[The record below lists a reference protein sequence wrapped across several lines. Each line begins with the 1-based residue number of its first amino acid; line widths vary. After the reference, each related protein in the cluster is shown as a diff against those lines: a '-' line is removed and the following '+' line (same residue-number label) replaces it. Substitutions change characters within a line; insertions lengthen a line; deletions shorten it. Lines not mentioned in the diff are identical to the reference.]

1 MNSSPL
7 PVVPAFDPVSL
18 SPGAL
23 DAQGAPS
30 AVPTAQSASRE
41 IGEEEAFAQ
50 RWEIQIR
57 LRPRHADLWAESE
70 SDRRDLAGSR
80 LLAAAKIGAAV
91 EVAEL
96 LKMNPLMK
104 KDQFGSTALAVAA
117 EASHLDCVR
126 LLLPVS
132 DANEVDEVGMTPL
145 MLCVCGK
152 KEQSLECA
160 RLLMPRTNVKKKDE
174 EGWDALMCAATNKL
188 SDLVEFL
195 LPQSDLSANNDNGN
209 TALMLAAQ
217 AWDSRSVQ
225 VLLPGSDLSQI
236 NSWKQTPLAM
246 MMSFTT
252 LLRQGES
259 EIDRVDCLRALL
271 ATDLRDQVNARDAD
285 DNTPLALA
293 AMHGYVDCLEIL
305 APLCSRLLAEMSDQD
320 PQNPCRVAEASKKW
334 ESLEFLANWAPR
346 EMAMDILKRVGAEK
360 LPKFHARIEAEQLRT
375 TIEKASVDALQGG
388 MVVEA
393 ESSAP
398 KGGRRL

>member
-80 LLAAAKIGAAV
+80 LLAAAKTGAAV

-188 SDLVEFL
+188 SDL
-195 LPQSDLSANNDNGN
+195 
-209 TALMLAAQ
+209 
-217 AWDSRSVQ
+217 
-225 VLLPGSDLSQI
+225 
-236 NSWKQTPLAM
+236 
-246 MMSFTT
+246 
-252 LLRQGES
+252 
-259 EIDRVDCLRALL
+259 
-271 ATDLRDQVNARDAD
+271 
-285 DNTPLALA
+285 
-293 AMHGYVDCLEIL
+293 
-305 APLCSRLLAEMSDQD
+305 
-320 PQNPCRVAEASKKW
+320 
-334 ESLEFLANWAPR
+334 
-346 EMAMDILKRVGAEK
+346 
-360 LPKFHARIEAEQLRT
+360 
-375 TIEKASVDALQGG
+375 
-388 MVVEA
+388 
-393 ESSAP
+393 
-398 KGGRRL
+398 